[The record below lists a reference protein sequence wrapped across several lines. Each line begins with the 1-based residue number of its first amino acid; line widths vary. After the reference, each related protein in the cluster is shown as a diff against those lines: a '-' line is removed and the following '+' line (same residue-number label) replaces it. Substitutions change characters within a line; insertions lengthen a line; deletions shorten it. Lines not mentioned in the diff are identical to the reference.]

1 LGGGFGAAF
10 LPGFEEVA
18 AGFGEDETREMIV
31 AGSRRV
37 AGE

>member
-1 LGGGFGAAF
+1 MWADRL
-10 LPGFEEVA
+10 LD
-18 AGFGEDETREMIV
+18 AGFGEDDTREMIV